1 MKPVITEAFVD
12 HFPADHKQTR
22 HSLYQGVLYHF
33 RASALARATATAL
46 YDEVK
51 AHFADCGDDPRMA
64 QFALDNDAYYREIG
78 VLRRRFYSEPRYHQ
92 MIAALL
98 AEHGFDPGE
107 NRVDP
112 MRLRVVTSSGYH
124 LPQAAP
130 VYYPHRDTWYANP
143 HGQLTWWLA
152 LHRTEAAESFEF
164 YPEYFAE
171 PVANNSEIFAYQSWV
186 ERNWDKKIGW
196 QNQKADEP
204 AAYPKLQQ
212 VIKPAKVLP
221 VVAEP
226 GDLIVFAGAHLHRT
240 LGHDQGRT
248 RFSIDFRSVHS
259 ADHAAGIGAPN
270 VDDRSRGSTFA
281 DHLSLD
287 ALSGDS

>member
-1 MKPVITEAFVD
+1 MRTVTPVAFD
-12 HFPADHKQTR
+12 SHFPADHEQTR
-22 HSLYQGVLYHF
+22 QSLYQGALYHF
-33 RASALARATATAL
+33 PATPQSKAMATAL
-46 YDEVK
+46 YDEVT
-51 AHFADCGDDPRMA
+51 AHFAAWGDDPRLA
-64 QFALDNDAYYREIG
+64 QFALDNNAYYREIG
-78 VLRRRFYSEPRYHQ
+78 VLRRRFYSDPRYHH

-98 AEHGFDPGE
+98 AEHGFDPKQ

-112 MRLRVVTSSGYH
+112 MRLRVVTDGGYQ
-124 LPQAAP
+124 LSQAAP

-164 YPEYFAE
+164 YPEYFAK

-196 QNQKADEP
+196 QNQKTDEP

-212 VIKPAKVLP
+212 EIQPETVLP

-248 RFSIDFRSVHS
+248 RFSIDFRTVHV
-259 ADHAAGIGAPN
+259 ADHEAGIGAPN

-281 DHLSLD
+281 DHLRLD
-287 ALSGDS
+287 NLQEHP